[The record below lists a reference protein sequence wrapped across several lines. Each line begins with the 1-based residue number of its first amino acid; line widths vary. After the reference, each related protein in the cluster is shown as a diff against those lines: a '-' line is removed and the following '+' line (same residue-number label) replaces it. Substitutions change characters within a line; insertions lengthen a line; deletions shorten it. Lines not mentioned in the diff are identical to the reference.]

1 MEQKNVLKVLS
12 PENAFIHNSNITGA
26 RIVKYKNRNR
36 VLVSDGVSGMLKYTI
51 ARQMSGK
58 RVFTNR
64 GEELGKLLDLIID
77 EKSGVIESLL
87 VEVRPDSRAARRAGL
102 TEKIVQIPYAA
113 VTAVSDVVIVDES
126 HIRPEE

>member
-1 MEQKNVLKVLS
+1 
-12 PENAFIHNSNITGA
+12 
-26 RIVKYKNRNR
+26 
-36 VLVSDGVSGMLKYTI
+36 MLKYTI

-102 TEKIVQIPYAA
+102 TERIVHIPYAA